1 MTLADLPDDAMV
13 FVDANIFV
21 YHFTGVSAECK
32 VLLER
37 AERDIIRAKTGAHIL
52 LELVHRLMT
61 IEAVT
66 KGLISPSQP
75 AKKLK
80 QQWQVIQRL
89 RDYDRCVTEIP
100 ALNIEVL
107 PLTDQIIRE
116 SSRLRPA
123 HGLMTNDS
131 VTAAMM
137 AHHGISYAA
146 TLDSDL
152 QRVPGFSLYQPT
164 DVS

>member
-100 ALNIEVL
+100 ALI
-107 PLTDQIIRE
+107 
-116 SSRLRPA
+116 LRCC
-123 HGLMTNDS
+123 
-131 VTAAMM
+131 
-137 AHHGISYAA
+137 
-146 TLDSDL
+146 
-152 QRVPGFSLYQPT
+152 R
-164 DVS
+164 